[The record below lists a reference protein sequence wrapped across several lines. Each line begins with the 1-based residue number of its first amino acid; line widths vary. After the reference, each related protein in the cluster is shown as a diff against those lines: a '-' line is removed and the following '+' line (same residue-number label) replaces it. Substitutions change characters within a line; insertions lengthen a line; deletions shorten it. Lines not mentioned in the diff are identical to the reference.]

1 MVNLSCISVTSALVI
16 TVALIANMLSLALNR
31 WGQFRSGG
39 SDVRFIFTTRK
50 RSLGQGNIFI
60 SICHSVPGWGGGFP
74 TCITGHMTRGVCI
87 QEVCISGLVCFQGVC
102 IQGVCIQGGWA
113 EPPSEIHGILW
124 DTVNKRAVRILVEC
138 FLVSIIF
145 KIFLDFSLQ

>member
-16 TVALIANMLSLALNR
+16 TVALIANILSLALNR

-50 RSLGQGNIFI
+50 RSLGQGNIFTN
-60 SICHSVPGWGGGFP
+60 ICHSVPGWGGGFP

-87 QEVCISGLVCFQGVC
+87 QEGLHLGV
-102 IQGVCIQGGWA
+102 GLLPGSLHTGGLHPGGLGRTPLRDIW
-113 EPPSEIHGILW
+113 H
-124 DTVNKRAVRILVEC
+124 TVGY
-138 FLVSIIF
+138 S
-145 KIFLDFSLQ
+145 